1 MNCLEDIFAKRR
13 SIYNLGNKILLKQ
26 TEVEDLLKQALKDV
40 PSAFNS
46 QSSRIV
52 LLLNQNHTK
61 LWNDITLNTLK
72 AIVDEDKFVR
82 FIASFTLDG
91 KISENDNVVKLFTV
105 SGDYSVVYYKQSDVV
120 VTKEFFDV
128 FKELSLSTI
137 VWPYFREY
145 IQNMVSRTGLPPFV
159 LPSKIIA
166 KSKKD

>member
-1 MNCLEDIFAKRR
+1 MK
-13 SIYNLGNKILLKQ
+13 NKISPEDYSAILMALVLDKICLTNANLK
-26 TEVEDLLKQALKDV
+26 VFSNIPNGGNIDLD
-40 PSAFNS
+40 FNDKYKF
-46 QSSRIV
+46 I
-52 LLLNQNHTK
+52 
-61 LWNDITLNTLK
+61 
-72 AIVDEDKFVR
+72 DEEKFVR

-91 KISENDNVVKLFTV
+91 KIAENDNVIKLFTV
-105 SGDYSVVYYKQSDVV
+105 SGDYSVVYYKQSVVV

>member
-1 MNCLEDIFAKRR
+1 MK
-13 SIYNLGNKILLKQ
+13 NKISPEDYSAILMALVLDKICLTNANLK
-26 TEVEDLLKQALKDV
+26 VFSNIPNGGNIDLD
-40 PSAFNS
+40 FNDKYKF
-46 QSSRIV
+46 I
-52 LLLNQNHTK
+52 
-61 LWNDITLNTLK
+61 
-72 AIVDEDKFVR
+72 DEEKFVR
-82 FIASFTLDG
+82 FVASFTLDG
-91 KISENDNVVKLFTV
+91 KFTENDNVIKLFTV
-105 SGDYSVVYYKQSDVV
+105 SGDYSVIYYKQSDVV

>member
-1 MNCLEDIFAKRR
+1 MK
-13 SIYNLGNKILLKQ
+13 NKISPEDYSAILMALVLDKICLTNANLKVYSNIPNGGNI
-26 TEVEDLLKQALKDV
+26 ELD
-40 PSAFNS
+40 FND
-46 QSSRIV
+46 
-52 LLLNQNHTK
+52 K
-61 LWNDITLNTLK
+61 YK
-72 AIVDEDKFVR
+72 FVDEDKFVR

>member
-1 MNCLEDIFAKRR
+1 MK
-13 SIYNLGNKILLKQ
+13 NKITPEEYSSILMALILDRICLINANLKVYSNIPNGGNI
-26 TEVEDLLKQALKDV
+26 ELD
-40 PSAFNS
+40 FND
-46 QSSRIV
+46 
-52 LLLNQNHTK
+52 K
-61 LWNDITLNTLK
+61 YK
-72 AIVDEDKFVR
+72 FVDEDKFAR

-105 SGDYSVVYYKQSDVV
+105 SGDYSIVYYKQSDVV

-166 KSKKD
+166 KNKKD

>member
-1 MNCLEDIFAKRR
+1 MK
-13 SIYNLGNKILLKQ
+13 NKISPEDYSAILMALVLDKICLTNANLKVYSNIPNGGNI
-26 TEVEDLLKQALKDV
+26 ELD
-40 PSAFNS
+40 FND
-46 QSSRIV
+46 
-52 LLLNQNHTK
+52 K
-61 LWNDITLNTLK
+61 YK
-72 AIVDEDKFVR
+72 FVDEDKFAR

-105 SGDYSVVYYKQSDVV
+105 SGDYSIVYYKQSDVV

>member
-1 MNCLEDIFAKRR
+1 MK
-13 SIYNLGNKILLKQ
+13 NKISPEDYSAILMALVLDKICLTNANLKVYSNIPNGGNI
-26 TEVEDLLKQALKDV
+26 ELD
-40 PSAFNS
+40 FND
-46 QSSRIV
+46 
-52 LLLNQNHTK
+52 K
-61 LWNDITLNTLK
+61 YK
-72 AIVDEDKFVR
+72 FVDEDKFVR

-91 KISENDNVVKLFTV
+91 KIFENDNVVKLFAV

>member
-1 MNCLEDIFAKRR
+1 MALVLDKICLTNA
-13 SIYNLGNKILLKQ
+13 NLKVYSNIPNGGNIEL
-26 TEVEDLLKQALKDV
+26 D
-40 PSAFNS
+40 FND
-46 QSSRIV
+46 
-52 LLLNQNHTK
+52 K
-61 LWNDITLNTLK
+61 YK
-72 AIVDEDKFVR
+72 FVDEDKFAR

-105 SGDYSVVYYKQSDVV
+105 SGDYSIVYYKQSDVV

>member
-1 MNCLEDIFAKRR
+1 MK
-13 SIYNLGNKILLKQ
+13 NKITPEEYSSILMALILDRICLTNANLK
-26 TEVEDLLKQALKDV
+26 VYSNIPNGGNIDLD
-40 PSAFNS
+40 FND
-46 QSSRIV
+46 
-52 LLLNQNHTK
+52 K
-61 LWNDITLNTLK
+61 YK
-72 AIVDEDKFVR
+72 FVDEDKFVR

-166 KSKKD
+166 KGKKD

>member
-1 MNCLEDIFAKRR
+1 MK
-13 SIYNLGNKILLKQ
+13 NKISPEDYSAILMALVLDKICLINASLKVYSNIPNGGNI
-26 TEVEDLLKQALKDV
+26 ELD
-40 PSAFNS
+40 FND
-46 QSSRIV
+46 
-52 LLLNQNHTK
+52 K
-61 LWNDITLNTLK
+61 YK
-72 AIVDEDKFVR
+72 FVDEDKFVR